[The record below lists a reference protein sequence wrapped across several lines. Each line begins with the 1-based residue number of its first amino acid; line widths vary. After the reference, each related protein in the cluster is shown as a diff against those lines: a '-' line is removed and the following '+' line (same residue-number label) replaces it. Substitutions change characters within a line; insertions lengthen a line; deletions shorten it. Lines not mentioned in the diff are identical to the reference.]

1 MKQFILYSRSYC
13 HLCEELLQALEVL
26 QVEFRFNVEVVDVD
40 TDEALIVSYDELVP
54 VLMGRRADGGLLQLC
69 HYHFNEAAARAFLLH
84 EQ

>member
-1 MKQFILYSRSYC
+1 MKQFVLYSRSYC
-13 HLCEELLQALEVL
+13 HLCEDLLQALEAL
-26 QVEFRFNVEVVDVD
+26 RVECRFNVEVIDVD
-40 TDEALIVSYDELVP
+40 TDEALIALYDELVP